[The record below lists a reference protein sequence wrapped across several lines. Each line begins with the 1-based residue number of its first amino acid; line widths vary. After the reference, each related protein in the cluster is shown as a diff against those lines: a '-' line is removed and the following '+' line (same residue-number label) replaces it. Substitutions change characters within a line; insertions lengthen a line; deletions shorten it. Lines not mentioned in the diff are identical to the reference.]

1 MSLSF
6 PLFLSLISSDS
17 ILFSFFVNHFS
28 SLLASLSQ
36 YLFLLLSLPSF
47 IYLNLNLLNL
57 FFCFFS
63 LSISLNTFVNSSIS
77 FPLLLLLNFLSH
89 KVQLMRSSGV
99 TVVFAALS
107 PGLESLLSV
116 HGVIRRASG
125 HSGAEEET
133 DIVIATA
140 DGALGTIPKT
150 IRSIHLFL
158 YLSVCVSVRLC
169 VRVSACCSVYR
180 HTCMFVRYSIYTFL
194 PIYRPVCVYLLCP
207 SVLLSINL
215 FSYVSSVA

>member
-28 SLLASLSQ
+28 SLLVSLSQ

-47 IYLNLNLLNL
+47 IYLDLNLNLLNL
-57 FFCFFS
+57 FLCFFS

-77 FPLLLLLNFLSH
+77 YPLLLLLNFLSH

-169 VRVSACCSVYR
+169 VRVSACCSVYC
-180 HTCMFVRYSIYTFL
+180 HTCMFVRYSI
-194 PIYRPVCVYLLCP
+194 CVY
-207 SVLLSINL
+207 V
-215 FSYVSSVA
+215 